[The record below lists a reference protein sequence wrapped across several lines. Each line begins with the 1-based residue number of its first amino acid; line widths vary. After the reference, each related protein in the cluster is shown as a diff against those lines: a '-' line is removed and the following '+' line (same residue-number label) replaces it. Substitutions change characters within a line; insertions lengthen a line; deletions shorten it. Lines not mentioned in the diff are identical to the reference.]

1 MPAYGSVNVSF
12 AMNIRARL
20 TLLFSLLVA
29 SIMLLFTIAIYYL
42 YNQFRESEFY
52 ERLREKAYTTVRLR
66 QDVGEIPKADL
77 PVMAHEQVAI
87 YHADNCPIYTSS
99 RFNFSV
105 TDAFLRQ
112 IRDGKQLRLRRG
124 DTEAVGV
131 RFQGQ
136 DKQTLIVVASAV
148 DRYGFSKLDRLREIL
163 IFSWLISLVVVGI
176 AGWLFASDAIRPVA
190 EITEQ
195 VNSISATNIHARLR
209 VGRQRDELAQLARTF
224 NNMLDRLEEAFV
236 VQRSFVSHA
245 SHELRT
251 PLAVMMGQL
260 EVALMQARTPD
271 VYEAT
276 LDTVLDEVRRMI
288 SLSNG
293 LLDLA
298 RANSDAATLSY
309 RSVRIDE
316 LLWQARANLIK
327 KRPEYQIDIDFENL
341 PDQEDDLTLLADESL
356 LRTAFQNLIENGC
369 KYSANESITVRISFV
384 PGKDK
389 SGDVQLVFADNGY
402 GIPAVDLPHIFEPFY
417 RSENTAGIR
426 GHGIGLALTS
436 RIIQLHKGQLRVD
449 SEEGKGT
456 TVLVTFPLANDKGH
470 ERRSPA
476 SYPEIERA

>member
-1 MPAYGSVNVSF
+1 
-12 AMNIRARL
+12 MNIRSRL

-52 ERLREKAYTTVRLR
+52 QRLEEKAYSTVMLR
-66 QDVGEIPKADL
+66 QDVGDIPKADL
-77 PVMAHEQVAI
+77 PVMAHERVVI
-87 YHADNCPIYTSS
+87 YNADNCVIYTSS
-99 RFNFSV
+99 QFVFPV
-105 TDAFLRQ
+105 TDAILRQ
-112 IRDGKQLRLRRG
+112 VREGKKVHLRRG
-124 DTEAVGV
+124 DIEAIGV

-136 DKQTLIVVASAV
+136 DKQTLLVIASAV

-163 IFSWLISLVVVGI
+163 AFGWLFSLLVVGI
-176 AGWLFASDAIRPVA
+176 AGWLFSSDVIRPVA

-195 VNSISATNIHARLR
+195 VNSISANNIHARLR
-209 VGRQRDELAQLARTF
+209 VGRQHDELAQLARTF

-236 VQRSFVSHA
+236 AQRSFVSHA

-260 EVALMQARTPD
+260 EVALMQARTPE

-276 LDTVLDEVRRMI
+276 LETVLDEVRKMI

-298 RANSDAATLSY
+298 RASSDAATLIY
-309 RSVRIDE
+309 RPVRIDE
-316 LLWQARANLIK
+316 LLWQARDNLIK
-327 KRPEYQIDIDFENL
+327 KKPEYQIDIDFENL
-341 PDQEDDLTLLADESL
+341 PDQENDLMLLADESL

-369 KYSANESITVRISFV
+369 KYSASESIIVRISFV
-384 PGKDK
+384 LDRDKPGEI
-389 SGDVQLVFADNGY
+389 QLVFADNGS
-402 GIPAVDLPHIFEPFY
+402 GIPAADLPHIFEPFY
-417 RSENTAGIR
+417 RSENTVGIR

-436 RIIQLHKGQLRVD
+436 RIIQLHKGQLRVE

-456 TVLVTFPLANDKGH
+456 TVLVTFPLTDD
-470 ERRSPA
+470 RSYAPNPPV
-476 SYPEIERA
+476 SYPEAERV